1 MSKGPI
7 PFRVKGKPLIGLR
20 ILVTRASHQAFGL
33 SEPLKDLGAQVIEI
47 PTIEISSP
55 EQGYGALDYALM
67 KIDHYDTL
75 ILTSV
80 NGAEILFERYNRI
93 GLSIADMQHLL
104 VVAIG
109 PATAMEI
116 RSEGVPVSI
125 VPEKYIAES
134 VIEALRG
141 KIFKSSRVLLVRA
154 KVARDVLPDELRK
167 MGAQVDVIEA
177 YETKVPVDSGRRL
190 LEVFAKPETRPHLV
204 TFTSSSTASNF
215 LALLGEKAQTLLQG
229 VRLASIGPVTSAT
242 LRDAGFD
249 PAIEAT
255 EYTMQ
260 GLVEAITQFA
270 EGK

>member
-1 MSKGPI
+1 MSKSPI

-20 ILVTRASHQAFGL
+20 ILVTRASHQALGL
-33 SEPLKDLGAQVIEI
+33 TEPLSQLGAQVIEI
-47 PTIEISSP
+47 PMIEIRSP
-55 EQGYGALDYALM
+55 EHGYGALDHALI

-80 NGAEILFERYNRI
+80 NGAEILFERYN
-93 GLSIADMQHLL
+93 GMSLPIADMQHLQ

-109 PATAMEI
+109 PATAAEI
-116 RSEGVPVSI
+116 RAEGVPVRI
-125 VPEKYIAES
+125 VPDKYVAES

-177 YETKVPVDSGRRL
+177 YETTVPADSGQKL
-190 LEVFAKPETRPHLV
+190 HAVFAQPETRPNLV

-215 LALLGEKAQTLLQG
+215 LALLGDKVQTLVRG
-229 VRLASIGPVTSAT
+229 VRLASIGPITSDT
-242 LRDAGFD
+242 LRQAGFEPD
-249 PAIEAT
+249 IEAT

-270 EGK
+270 DSK